1 MASAYGE
8 VDGTLHSGRE
18 VAEDGEEDRALHSG
32 REVAS
37 WGFCDGWARWA
48 PCGVGFEP

>member
-1 MASAYGE
+1 MASEDGE

-37 WGFCDGWARWA
+37 WGFCDGWD
-48 PCGVGFEP
+48 